1 MCLGSTLSYPHKEF
15 LNPHPHQVHPA
26 PAPLQVQPASPRSQ
40 SSAGSRTGLANAGT
54 RPAQDYNLYTSLAHS
69 QDFLNLL
76 ESEHLVCSATATTKT
91 ELGIIQLWFNY
102 FAASFYRELGIRFF
116 WEAKERDAQAV
127 GAFTPAYLFVYG
139 AVMYAV
145 QILLLRLHSC
155 FC

>member
-1 MCLGSTLSYPHKEF
+1 MCFGSTLSYPHKRIF
-15 LNPHPHQVHPA
+15 KPA
-26 PAPLQVQPASPRSQ
+26 PAPST
-40 SSAGSRTGLANAGT
+40 SRTRPAASST
-54 RPAQDYNLYTSLAHS
+54 RLAQDYNLYTSLAHS